1 MHTLKIGDKV
11 EKNILNINPYTF
23 TGSAVVIGL
32 ILANEL
38 TSLEQSSIGNWLQ
51 LMGLTIQTYSSQQAV
66 VSSSTNTNNQNDDSA
81 DLETIKKTIERI
93 EEELDKLNFSK
104 N

>member
-1 MHTLKIGDKV
+1 MNKA
-11 EKNILNINPYTF
+11 ILNINPYTF

-38 TSLEQSSIGNWLQ
+38 TALEQSSIGNWLQ

-66 VSSSTNTNNQNDDSA
+66 IASNNDNNNQNNQSS
-81 DLETIKKTIERI
+81 DLDTIKKAIERI
-93 EEELDKLNFSK
+93 EEELNKLNPDSK
-104 N
+104 